1 MHLSC
6 KCASEFAPEGQL
18 RLQLA
23 PFLRT
28 SRRESARSCVTSQVH
43 EAILWAI
50 FAPAGHRLNVFLRRR
65 APADLSIACP
75 KNGSRGCKVFLEEIR
90 PQEANALPATPEEER
105 RFLARRAQE
114 TEQRRALF
122 NAETDAETT

>member
-65 APADLSIACP
+65 APADLRDRHCQGQDQFSEGGIGFMRVKMDIALRKRTLIP
-75 KNGSRGCKVFLEEIR
+75 VRHVLESS
-90 PQEANALPATPEEER
+90 LV
-105 RFLARRAQE
+105 
-114 TEQRRALF
+114 
-122 NAETDAETT
+122 

>member
-28 SRRESARSCVTSQVH
+28 SRRGVAVRGNGDPPIE
-43 EAILWAI
+43 LL
-50 FAPAGHRLNVFLRRR
+50 GN
-65 APADLSIACP
+65 DLTFERVLE
-75 KNGSRGCKVFLEEIR
+75 RG
-90 PQEANALPATPEEER
+90 
-105 RFLARRAQE
+105 
-114 TEQRRALF
+114 F
-122 NAETDAETT
+122 NHTRQMDSNWPTF